1 MRHDVMRE
9 IGRLGLGLWMLAVV
23 GCIPSSG
30 TVPVAGPGG
39 EPARA
44 PEPPTGR
51 ERPSEPPS
59 PEPEPRAAA
68 GMAYEAVPAA
78 NAPRLLAAL
87 SSNRSDLLEALD
99 RSIAWFGVPSSRESF
114 PMAGITHAHAWTSVR
129 AFRDLVA
136 SYEDPE
142 ELERRIFA
150 EFDFFSSLGEDGRGT
165 VLFTGYYAP
174 LFLGSRSRDAVY
186 RYPLYGPP
194 ADLVVDAETG
204 HVKGRR
210 VAGRIVA
217 PYPTRAEIE
226 ESGLLRGNEVVWL
239 RDPFEAY
246 LIHLQ
251 GSASIRYQDG
261 SVRRFGYAGNNGHE
275 YVSVSR
281 ELLADGKLA
290 EDEISLDEV
299 RGYFDAHPEDLFRYL
314 HRNPRFIFF
323 QEVEDSNWPA
333 GSLGVKV
340 TPLRSLATDKDL
352 FPPGGVVFVVTDGL
366 DPSGRIRRLEQLML
380 DQDSGGAIRSPGRAD
395 IYYGVGPEA
404 EKRAGGQYSHG
415 RLYYLFLKPD
425 RLRAWQSR
433 LRSQTSR

>member
-9 IGRLGLGLWMLAVV
+9 VGRLGLGLWMLAVV
-23 GCIPSSG
+23 GCQPPSG
-30 TVPVAGPGG
+30 TGPVAGPP
-39 EPARA
+39 EPVRA
-44 PEPPTGR
+44 PKTPPAEET
-51 ERPSEPPS
+51 P
-59 PEPEPRAAA
+59 PEPRRPEPQPRAVPE
-68 GMAYEAVPAA
+68 MAYETVPAA
-78 NAPRLLAAL
+78 AAPRLLAAL
-87 SSNRSDLLEALD
+87 TSDRSDLLEALD
-99 RSIAWFGVPSSRESF
+99 RSIAWFGKPSSRESF
-114 PMAGITHAHAWTSVR
+114 PMADITHAHAWTSVG

-136 SYEDPE
+136 RHEDPE
-142 ELERRIFA
+142 ELERRIVA

-174 LFLGSRSRDAVY
+174 LFFGSRSRDAVY

-204 HVKGRR
+204 DVIGRR
-210 VAGRIVA
+210 VGGRIVT

-226 ESGLLRGNEVVWL
+226 ESGLLRGSEVVWL
-239 RDPFEAY
+239 RDAFEAY
-246 LIHLQ
+246 LVQLQ

-299 RGYFDAHPEDLFRYL
+299 RGYFDAYPEDLDRYL

-323 QEVEDSNWPA
+323 QEVEGSNWPA

-352 FPPGGVVFVVTDGL
+352 FPPGGVVFVVTDGPG
-366 DPSGRIRRLEQLML
+366 PSGRIRRFEQLML

-404 EKRAGGQYSHG
+404 ETRAGGQYSHG

-425 RLRAWQSR
+425 RLEVWRSR
-433 LRSQTSR
+433 LRSQTNR